1 MKLPLSLYAL
11 SLLVVTALW
20 WGLGRPQPM
29 PTLAGESSQ
38 TPCLSYAPFRGD
50 ESPLVG
56 DIQIEPARIAADLG
70 QLATRTNCIRT
81 YGVNHGTHLVPELAK
96 QAGLKVMLGIWLAPE
111 RDRNRKQIDTAIE
124 LARRYPEVV
133 SAVVVGNEV
142 LLRGEMTPADIGAT
156 IREVKAAVPVPVTY
170 ADVPEFWLRH
180 PDLARDVDFVTIH
193 LLPYW
198 EDFPTPVAGA
208 VAHAEAT
215 RQKIVAQLPDKE
227 IFIGEIGW
235 PSAGRMRE
243 GALPS
248 RVNQARFMHEV
259 MALAD
264 REKFGVN
271 LIEAFDQP
279 WKRQREGTVG
289 GYWGLFDAEGR
300 APKFAWGQPVSNHPY
315 WPGQAL
321 LGVLLVTLV
330 FLAAGASAKREG
342 GAEGGATTV
351 AWLGVAAIALV
362 SGTAIGLAVEAM
374 WVESLGLTGWIG
386 SLAWVAVAALAP
398 IAGAAALM
406 GRQGVPPLYR
416 VLGPVPRWPRD
427 RRAVA
432 AGLALAALMVL
443 TIQTALMLVFDP
455 RYVDFPYAQ
464 LIGGLVPFLVL
475 ALRRQSGSRPLAE
488 KTAAT
493 LLALAAGYI
502 LLNEGVA
509 NWQAVAFCLAL
520 AVFALTLASARG
532 EPD

>member
-1 MKLPLSLYAL
+1 
-11 SLLVVTALW
+11 VVTALW
-20 WGLGRPQPM
+20 WGLGRPEPM
-29 PTLAGESSQ
+29 PGLTGAASGR
-38 TPCLSYAPFRGD
+38 PCLSYAPFRGD

-56 DIQIEPARIAADLG
+56 DIQIDPARIAADLG
-70 QLATRTNCIRT
+70 QLATRTGCIRT

-142 LLRGEMTPADIGAT
+142 LLRGEMTPADLGAT

-180 PDLARDVDFVTIH
+180 PDLAQDVDFVTIH

-215 RQKIVAQLPDKE
+215 RQKIVALLPDKE

-235 PSAGRMRE
+235 PSAGRMRD

-248 RVNQARFMHEV
+248 RVSQARFLHEV

-300 APKFAWGQPVSNHPY
+300 APKFAWGQPVSNHPF

-321 LGVLLVTLV
+321 LGVLLVTLI
-330 FLAAGASAKREG
+330 FLAAGR
-342 GAEGGATTV
+342 
-351 AWLGVAAIALV
+351 
-362 SGTAIGLAVEAM
+362 
-374 WVESLGLTGWIG
+374 
-386 SLAWVAVAALAP
+386 
-398 IAGAAALM
+398 
-406 GRQGVPPLYR
+406 
-416 VLGPVPRWPRD
+416 
-427 RRAVA
+427 
-432 AGLALAALMVL
+432 
-443 TIQTALMLVFDP
+443 
-455 RYVDFPYAQ
+455 
-464 LIGGLVPFLVL
+464 
-475 ALRRQSGSRPLAE
+475 
-488 KTAAT
+488 
-493 LLALAAGYI
+493 
-502 LLNEGVA
+502 
-509 NWQAVAFCLAL
+509 
-520 AVFALTLASARG
+520 SARG
-532 EPD
+532 AGGP

>member
-1 MKLPLSLYAL
+1 MKLPLGLYVL
-11 SLLVVTALW
+11 SLVVVTAIW
-20 WGLGRPQPM
+20 WGLGRPEPM
-29 PTLAGESSQ
+29 PTLGGEASGL
-38 TPCLSYAPFRGD
+38 PCLSYAPFRGT

-56 DIQIEPARIAADLG
+56 DIQIEPARIAADLR
-70 QLATRTNCIRT
+70 QLATRTRCIRT

-111 RDRNRKQIDTAIE
+111 PDRNRRQIDTAID
-124 LARRYPEVV
+124 LAQRYPDVV
-133 SAVVVGNEV
+133 TAVVVGNEV
-142 LLRGEMTPADIGAT
+142 LLRGEMTPADLAAT

-180 PDLARDVDFVTIH
+180 PDLAREVDFVTIH

-198 EDFPTPVAGA
+198 EDFPTPVEGA

-215 RQKIVAQLPDKE
+215 RKKVAALLPDKE

-235 PSAGRMRE
+235 PSAGRMRD

-248 RVNQARFMHEV
+248 RVNQARFLHEV

-264 REKFGVN
+264 REQFGVN

-300 APKFAWGQPVSNHPY
+300 APKFAWGQPVSNHPF
-315 WPGQAL
+315 WPWQAL
-321 LGVLLVTLV
+321 LGALLVTLI
-330 FLAAGASAKREG
+330 FLAAGASAKR
-342 GAEGGATTV
+342 ASGATS
-351 AWLGVAAIALV
+351 APWLGVAAIALV
-362 SGTAIGLAVEAM
+362 AGTAIGWAVEAM
-374 WVESLGLTGWIG
+374 WVESLGLSGWLG
-386 SLAWVAVAALAP
+386 SMAWVAVAALAP

-406 GRQGVPPLYR
+406 GGQGVPPLYR
-416 VLGPVPRWPRD
+416 VLGPVARWPRD

-432 AGLALAALMVL
+432 AGLALAALVVL
-443 TIQTALMLVFDP
+443 AIQTALMLVFDP
-455 RYVDFPYAQ
+455 RYVDFPSVQ
-464 LIGGLVPFLVL
+464 LIGGLIPFVVL
-475 ALRRQSGSRPLAE
+475 ALRRQPGTRPMAE
-488 KTAAT
+488 VTAAA
-493 LLALAAGYI
+493 LLGLAAVYI

-509 NWQAVAFCLAL
+509 NWQAVSFCLAL
-520 AVFALTLASARG
+520 AVFALTLVSARG

>member
-1 MKLPLSLYAL
+1 MKLPLGLYVL
-11 SLLVVTALW
+11 SLLVVTVLW
-20 WGLGRPQPM
+20 WGLGRPEPM
-29 PTLAGESSQ
+29 PGLTGAASGR
-38 TPCLSYAPFRGD
+38 PCLSYAPFRGD

-56 DIQIEPARIAADLG
+56 DIQIDPARIAADLS
-70 QLATRTNCIRT
+70 QLATRTGCIRT

-124 LARRYPEVV
+124 LAQRYPDVV

-142 LLRGEMTPADIGAT
+142 LLRGEMTPADLGAT

-170 ADVPEFWLRH
+170 ADVPEFWVRH
-180 PDLARDVDFVTIH
+180 PDLAQDVDFVTIH

-215 RQKIVAQLPDKE
+215 RQKIAALLPDKE

-235 PSAGRMRE
+235 PSAGRMRD

-248 RVNQARFMHEV
+248 RVSQARFLHEV

-300 APKFAWGQPVSNHPY
+300 APKFAWGQPVSNHPF

-321 LGVLLVTLV
+321 LGVLLVSLI
-330 FLAAGASAKREG
+330 FLAAGRSARGAGEAMTAS
-342 GAEGGATTV
+342 
-351 AWLGVAAIALV
+351 WFGVAVIAGV
-362 SGTAIGLAVEAM
+362 AGTAIGWAVEAM
-374 WVESLGLTGWIG
+374 WVESLGLSGWIV
-386 SLAWVAVAALAP
+386 SMAWVAVAALAP

-406 GRQGVPPLYR
+406 GGQRVPPLHR
-416 VLGPVPRWPRD
+416 VMGPPARWPRD

-432 AGLALAALMVL
+432 AGLALAALVVL
-443 TIQTALMLVFDP
+443 TIQTAMMLVFDP
-455 RYVDFPYAQ
+455 RYVDFPFAQ
-464 LIGGLVPFLVL
+464 LIGGLVPFVVL
-475 ALRRQSGSRPLAE
+475 AWRRPQGSRPVAE
-488 KTAAT
+488 KTAT
-493 LLALAAGYI
+493 LILALSAVYI
-502 LLNEGVA
+502 LLNEGLT
-509 NWQAVAFCLAL
+509 NWQAVSFCLAL
-520 AVFALTLASARG
+520 GVLALTLVSGRG